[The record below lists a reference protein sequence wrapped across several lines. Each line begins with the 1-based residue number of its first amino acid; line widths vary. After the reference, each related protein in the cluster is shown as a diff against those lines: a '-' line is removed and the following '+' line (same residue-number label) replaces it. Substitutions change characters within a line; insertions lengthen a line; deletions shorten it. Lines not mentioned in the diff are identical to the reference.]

1 MSSPKLSDDILG
13 EVAQFLDDRRTQCSL
28 ALASKSLSRIIC
40 PILYIHITVRVG
52 TPGNLLAHTLSN
64 QPEIAL
70 MVQSLEFESAAD
82 DSNTSGPQWDEA
94 LAAMLNLKRLSI
106 TRGVDFG
113 PSTTARIRFRL
124 TSFTCLDRVVTA
136 GIIQMLE
143 HQDEVDTVVLAAGF
157 EEQNIELKSSFLP
170 RLRRLSAPP
179 AAVARFA
186 PGRPLEDIHM
196 LKSDPT
202 ALARPDIPVL
212 TSAIIPLVRLRL
224 MAPHL
229 SGLTWGS
236 SLEDSSACSIREI
249 TVVQDRIWGMH
260 RPKAGLLGAI
270 LGLARVRDRFP
281 QLHRMVVVS
290 SLSSRTGQEIFEQV
304 QEKFQNLEEFHFC
317 GLDKCTTWRG
327 WAVGSLIK
335 SVTSHKICEGRLD
348 YFSTPRLVDTQRPA
362 VLLRY

>member
-1 MSSPKLSDDILG
+1 MTVERNAAWLSHP
-13 EVAQFLDDRRTQCSL
+13 
-28 ALASKSLSRIIC
+28 LSRIIY

-64 QPEIAL
+64 QLEIAL
-70 MVQSLEFESAAD
+70 MVRVANFNGAGQA
-82 DSNTSGPQWDEA
+82 
-94 LAAMLNLKRLSI
+94 
-106 TRGVDFG
+106 
-113 PSTTARIRFRL
+113 RL
-124 TSFTCLDRVVTA
+124 TSCNTTRCKALSSRVQRTIPDRVVTA

-186 PGRPLEDIHM
+186 SGRPLEDIHM

-202 ALARPDIPVL
+202 ALAQPDIPVL

-260 RPKAGLLGAI
+260 RPKVFTFAPPFPGEPVLINAHTGGAT
-270 LGLARVRDRFP
+270 GGHTWFG
-281 QLHRMVVVS
+281 S
-290 SLSSRTGQEIFEQV
+290 CSRQIPAAASNG
-304 QEKFQNLEEFHFC
+304 C
-317 GLDKCTTWRG
+317 GVD
-327 WAVGSLIK
+327 
-335 SVTSHKICEGRLD
+335 SVE
-348 YFSTPRLVDTQRPA
+348 
-362 VLLRY
+362 